1 MIEAEQV
8 PEENRSEPGWLA
20 LRADADTRAREAAL
34 PLVHRLGEWLRDRQG
49 KGAGDPVGGHAHG
62 IDIGTGTG
70 ANHAYLSARF
80 GHPIRWTVLD
90 HDPDLLAHPRHADA
104 TGLLAEIADLPRL
117 LLAGPAGTFL
127 TCSAVLDV
135 VGTDDLAALADVIVE
150 RRLPALLSLS
160 VTGAVELFP
169 RDDRDDRITEAFNA
183 HQRRGGRPGPDA
195 PVLLAERLPAGWLT
209 EVPTAWRLTASRDP
223 GLLDRYLR
231 ERAEV
236 AIDSD
241 PDLTGAAM
249 DWLGRRLA
257 DLASGHLRVEV
268 GHVDQLVLPT

>member
-8 PEENRSEPGWLA
+8 PEENRAEPGWLA

-117 LLAGPAGTFL
+117 
-127 TCSAVLDV
+127 
-135 VGTDDLAALADVIVE
+135 
-150 RRLPALLSLS
+150 LPALLSLS

-257 DLASGHLRVEV
+257 DLALGHLRGEV